1 MSIQMPLFFRLPVI
15 EICQTLRFVLRAFK
29 TSEIHVAVSMAH
41 VPRSATS
48 LVDLEPVKRQQHG
61 CRVGYQVR
69 AAYTHTCEINSFV
82 DSVTPN
88 SQN

>member
-1 MSIQMPLFFRLPVI
+1 MIIRSRNVYSNALV
-15 EICQTLRFVLRAFK
+15 K

-69 AAYTHTCEINSFV
+69 AAYRSF
-82 DSVTPN
+82 SVT
-88 SQN
+88 